1 MRSQAVGL
9 RPAAGSAPPLTGAP
23 PLAVRIRLLE
33 WMRRQ
38 DFERV
43 RGELLVELERLVV
56 SEHASLHSELLA
68 ERWSPP
74 DAYRWIRYED
84 PDPIARLIDA
94 SGRLARGWSEAAGRP
109 GFAAARSSFEAE
121 EALRLAKAVRLA
133 RALGYDG

>member
-1 MRSQAVGL
+1 
-9 RPAAGSAPPLTGAP
+9 
-23 PLAVRIRLLE
+23 
-33 WMRRQ
+33 MRRQ

-56 SEHASLHSELLA
+56 SEHAALHSELLG

-74 DAYRWIRYED
+74 SAYRWIRYED

-109 GFAAARSSFEAE
+109 GFAASRSSFEAE
-121 EALRLAKAVRLA
+121 EAIRLAKAVRLA